1 MLDVGVAVLWLVDR
15 VSIKWERRSR
25 DVSQPTWAVRVVA
38 CGIWGSVAEIKILE
52 WWSRNS
58 KDKYWFTFDITLKLR
73 VKIVGIPP
81 KKEWHWLWRSGIIWT
96 SPLSALTLKWDVSAA
111 KMSKLTLFLQKEL
124 KDIYSRHLAEKMNE
138 CVACLCYGCV
148 HAKDSRVMHNL
159 CSMHALDQVR
169 FCISRFCRWSGDHGT
184 VRERGRFGSIRM
196 VWIQNTDVSPGKS
209 GSMMSLTSYWRNGAP
224 VLVVMTSR
232 ASSPYLNCVGW

>member
-1 MLDVGVAVLWLVDR
+1 MLDVGVGVLWLVDR

-38 CGIWGSVAEIKILE
+38 CGIWGSVAETKILE

-58 KDKYWFTFDITLKLR
+58 KDKYWFTFGITLKLR

-96 SPLSALTLKWDVSAA
+96 SPSSALTLKWDVSAA

-138 CVACLCYGCV
+138 CVTCLCYGCV

-169 FCISRFCRWSGDHGT
+169 FCIYFALDFVDEAAIMEQYGNEVGLAAFEWCGSGMQTFHL
-184 VRERGRFGSIRM
+184 ER
-196 VWIQNTDVSPGKS
+196 
-209 GSMMSLTSYWRNGAP
+209 
-224 VLVVMTSR
+224 VVQW
-232 ASSPYLNCVGW
+232 CH